1 MGFLVIAVCAYYLTG
16 NGLPTSTVTIQRDDD
31 LFDVAVASL
40 QKLEQPR
47 SVLIAAKIT
56 SNWDSG
62 SDSNSNSACSDSDD
76 KSAIMK
82 MEPNFGTHL
91 YWYYWQPL
99 WVQRGFLAD
108 SGGGNGYA
116 QEFLSITTWSRSP
129 RVMEKIVSRW
139 FEEYRGKEATYTVIR
154 EANSEAFNPWS
165 SKIIKLS
172 RPLKSI
178 LLPKEVKDEIIKD
191 LEDYTRPSTRRWYT
205 KRGYPYRRGHLFY
218 GKPGTGKSSLTLALA
233 AHLGLELY
241 IVPINNPEFDQETL
255 ASMFRSL
262 RDPCMVL
269 LEDVDALNT
278 TTHQRGS
285 SRRSQSGHS
294 NLSTLLNLLDGVAA
308 KEGVI
313 LIMTSNHLE
322 VLDDALVRPGRID
335 KKVHFTNATQY
346 QLHGLFLITYL
357 SDASEEVH
365 QTSAVKN
372 EKIPTPVISDEEIHK
387 LAERFSTTLPSNE
400 FTVAE
405 VQGYLFP
412 RRQDPR
418 GALAGAAAW
427 SEQKSKERLNPAAEG
442 SLETTKPES
451 KEDILKNKSDDKSL
465 GLTEDTKVAS
475 TGEWSEENSKDHLNP
490 VGEGS
495 LKDEETDRE
504 SDESV
509 KPTSTG

>member
-1 MGFLVIAVCAYYLTG
+1 VGFLVIAIYAYYLIR
-16 NGLPTSTVTIQRDDD
+16 NGLPTSTVTMQHDDD

-40 QKLEQPR
+40 RKSQQPR
-47 SVLIAAKIT
+47 SVLITAKTT
-56 SNWDSG
+56 SV
-62 SDSNSNSACSDSDD
+62 SAYSDSDD
-76 KSAIMK
+76 RSVTMK

-91 YWYYWQPL
+91 YWYNWQPL
-99 WVQRGFLAD
+99 RVQRGFLAD
-108 SGGGNGYA
+108 SGDRDGHTR
-116 QEFLSITTWSRSP
+116 EFLSITTWSRSP
-129 RVMEKIVSRW
+129 RAMEKIVSRW
-139 FEEYRGKEATYTVIR
+139 FEEHRRNEATYTVIR

-165 SKIIKLS
+165 SKIIKSS

-191 LEDYTRPSTRRWYT
+191 LEDYTRPSTRRWHT

-442 SLETTKPES
+442 SLETSKPES
-451 KEDILKNKSDDKSL
+451 KEDILKNESDDKSV

-475 TGEWSEENSKDHLNP
+475 TGEWSEQNTKEHLNP
-490 VGEGS
+490 VAEGS
-495 LKDEETDRE
+495 LKDQETDR
-504 SDESV
+504 ESV
-509 KPTSTG
+509 KPTSKG